1 MSRLLITVDLFSYDI
16 GYYHKEQ
23 FDQML
28 LKLAISKT
36 LTRTVDAGPRPWT
49 LDPDPGPRPWTR
61 TLDPDPGPWT

>member
-36 LTRTVDAGPRPWT
+36 WTWTLDAGPRPWT

-61 TLDPDPGPWT
+61 ILDPDPGPWT